1 MWWQESDDK
10 TERERVSKKARVGE
24 GNRERKR
31 EGTWE
36 KERVSKER
44 MKGKGKK
51 RAGERKK
58 REGKEERSWKR
69 KGWLEGKIE
78 RTILRGRDGMNEWG
92 REGEWQ
98 LVLFTQF
105 TNKATLIDSSFT

>member
-1 MWWQESDDK
+1 MRERKGEQGED
-10 TERERVSKKARVGE
+10 EREREKKSR
-24 GNRERKR
+24 RE
-31 EGTWE
+31 
-36 KERVSKER
+36 
-44 MKGKGKK
+44 
-51 RAGERKK
+51 KK